1 MAEPQLRRVDEDR
14 ARGLSVCVSDKLSG
28 DADAAGPA
36 TAPWKPQT

>member
-1 MAEPQLRRVDEDR
+1 MAEAQLPRVDEDC

-28 DADAAGPA
+28 EAEATGPA